1 LKHEEAKTMNAQ
13 RAIIVSENS
22 IEGIDQNNRSLTV
35 ACWTTENLTDLE
47 KLLQIGTI
55 GAERAAAALC
65 KLLHEAIVVEV
76 PRLHTVPPHV
86 VPRIYNLHDR
96 PITGIY
102 MELKGELGC
111 DIMLAF
117 NIEEAQDIAAL
128 MTGSGATVE
137 SDRELKR
144 SATEE
149 LGSIMICS
157 FLSAIANF
165 VGLEMIPT
173 PPQMKT
179 DSFDAILDSLL
190 AKQAL
195 ASDFALIFDTRFK
208 RSKSA
213 IQGFLIVFP
222 SRGLQELLIKNSR
235 NNPIREAHEQDLTR
249 SATIPNDLHSV
260 G

>member
-1 LKHEEAKTMNAQ
+1 LKQQKAKTINAQ
-13 RAIIVSENS
+13 RAIIVSKSS
-22 IEGIDQNNRSLTV
+22 IEGSDQNNQGLTV
-35 ACWTTENLTDLE
+35 ACWTTENLADLE
-47 KLLQIGTI
+47 NLLEIGTI
-55 GAERAAAALC
+55 SAERAGAALC

-76 PRLHTVPPHV
+76 PRLHTVPPHI
-86 VPRIYNLHDR
+86 VPKIYNLHDQ
-96 PITGIY
+96 PITAIY

-111 DIMLAF
+111 DMMLAF
-117 NIEEAQDIAAL
+117 NVGEAQDIVAL
-128 MTGSGATVE
+128 MIGSGATVE

-144 SATEE
+144 SAMEE

-173 PPQMKT
+173 PPQMAT
-179 DSFDAILDSLL
+179 DSFDAILDSLI

-195 ASDFALIFDTRFK
+195 TSDFALIFDTRFK
-208 RSKSA
+208 RSISA
-213 IQGFLIVFP
+213 IQGFLVVFP

-235 NNPIREAHEQDLTR
+235 NNPIREAQEQDSTR
-249 SATIPNDLHSV
+249 STTIPNDLHSV

>member
-1 LKHEEAKTMNAQ
+1 M
-13 RAIIVSENS
+13 SESS
-22 IEGIDQNNRSLTV
+22 IEGCDQNNRSLTA
-35 ACWTTENLTDLE
+35 ACWTTASLTDLE
-47 KLLQIGTI
+47 NLLEIGTL
-55 GAERAAAALC
+55 GTKRAAAALC

-76 PRLHTVPPHV
+76 PRLHTVPPHI

-96 PITGIY
+96 PITAVY
-102 MELKGELGC
+102 MQLEGELGC
-111 DIMLAF
+111 DLMLAF
-117 NIEEAQDIAAL
+117 TVREAQDIVAL

-137 SDRELKR
+137 SGSELKR
-144 SATEE
+144 SAMEE

-173 PPQMKT
+173 PPQMTT

-195 ASDFALIFDTRFK
+195 TSDFALIFDTSFK

-213 IQGFLIVFP
+213 VQGFLVVFP
-222 SRGLQELLIKNSR
+222 SRGLQELLIKSSR
-235 NNPIREAHEQDLTR
+235 SNPIREGQE
-249 SATIPNDLHSV
+249 
-260 G
+260 